1 MSPTADGTCERGAE
15 VVDSERTDFQVDDG
29 DATCGN
35 EVRQKANMHKGEE
48 RKVNDTTPP
57 KAAQHS
63 TQQNRKDED
72 NDCWHCTGGSGSDIG
87 ECTEM

>member
-1 MSPTADGTCERGAE
+1 
-15 VVDSERTDFQVDDG
+15 
-29 DATCGN
+29 
-35 EVRQKANMHKGEE
+35 MHKGEE

-72 NDCWHCTGGSGSDIG
+72 NDCWHCTRGSGSDIG
-87 ECTEM
+87 ECTKVLKERDRTIGVMGGAPCRRRWT